1 MDLRKLPDLD
11 LTNAPLLI
19 ISQSLLFAA
28 IRKTG
33 VTNGMPASDH
43 EAFL

>member
-11 LTNAPLLI
+11 LTTASLI
-19 ISQSLLFAA
+19 MTSQALVFAA

-33 VTNGMPASDH
+33 VKNGAPASDQ
-43 EAFL
+43 EARS